1 MSKRALALSRSHRRD
16 HRRRAKG
23 TDRVEVIEER
33 QLSLCFEAAAFAA
46 PDMAVDSSATPKL
59 RRLGRKSSEPAC
71 SAPDV
76 GPADGEHGAVPPVRE
91 AASAPPAEPEADVD
105 GDVLLRLPAVKA
117 KTGLGRSTIYA
128 DMKKG
133 VFPQPRRI
141 SARCVAWSS
150 AAIQQWMDARP
161 KTTG

>member
-1 MSKRALALSRSHRRD
+1 MSRKALALSPGHRRNR
-16 HRRRAKG
+16 RRRAKG
-23 TDRVEVIEER
+23 ADRVEAIEER
-33 QLSLCFEAAAFAA
+33 QLSLCFESAA
-46 PDMAVDSSATPKL
+46 PATPVTAVNDLATPKL
-59 RRLGRKSSEPAC
+59 GRARRKSPEPVGG
-71 SAPDV
+71 APEEAR
-76 GPADGEHGAVPPVRE
+76 PPNREDGA
-91 AASAPPAEPEADVD
+91 APPAPATAEPEADAG

-150 AAIQQWMDARP
+150 TAIQQWIDARP
-161 KTTG
+161 NTKA

>member
-1 MSKRALALSRSHRRD
+1 MSRKALALSPGHHRN

-23 TDRVEVIEER
+23 ADRVEAMEER
-33 QLSLCFEAAAFAA
+33 QLSLCFEAVTPATPDTAEDGLAA
-46 PDMAVDSSATPKL
+46 PKL
-59 RRLGRKSSEPAC
+59 GRARRKSSEPAGGALEEARP
-71 SAPDV
+71 S
-76 GPADGEHGAVPPVRE
+76 DGEEGA
-91 AASAPPAEPEADVD
+91 APPAAQMVPAPVKPEADAD

-161 KTTG
+161 KIRG

>member
-1 MSKRALALSRSHRRD
+1 MSKRALALSHSHRRD

-33 QLSLCFEAAAFAA
+33 QLSLCFEAAAPAA
-46 PDMAVDSSATPKL
+46 VDVAVDSPATPKL
-59 RRLGRKSSEPAC
+59 RPSKQKLPEPVGRDPHAG
-71 SAPDV
+71 PD
-76 GPADGEHGAVPPVRE
+76 DGKHCATPPTRE
-91 AASAPPAEPEADVD
+91 AASAPPLESEADVGD
-105 GDVLLRLPAVKA
+105 DVLLRLPAVKA

-150 AAIQQWMDARP
+150 ASIQQWMDARP

>member
-1 MSKRALALSRSHRRD
+1 MSKRALALSHSHRRD
-16 HRRRAKG
+16 QRRRAKG

-33 QLSLCFEAAAFAA
+33 QLSLCFEAAAPTA
-46 PDMAVDSSATPKL
+46 PNTTVDSSAMPKL
-59 RRLGRKSSEPAC
+59 RRLGRKSSEPVGR
-71 SAPDV
+71 APDA
-76 GPADGEHGAVPPVRE
+76 GAADSEHDAASHMRE
-91 AASAPPAEPEADVD
+91 AASAPPVEPEADVD

-150 AAIQQWMDARP
+150 AAIQQWIDARP